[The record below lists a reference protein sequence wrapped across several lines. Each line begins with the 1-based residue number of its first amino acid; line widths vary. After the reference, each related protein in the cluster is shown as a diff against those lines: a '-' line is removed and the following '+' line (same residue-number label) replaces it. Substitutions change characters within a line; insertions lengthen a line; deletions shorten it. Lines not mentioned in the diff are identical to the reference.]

1 MPTLAKQHTQ
11 GHSAIMF
18 IFFVI
23 HTLLVHIAVPAF
35 FHLPIIFEW
44 GQECSAAKN
53 VLVLRACIRLCVKP
67 LSHQTAMPQRLYNA
81 KKISR
86 VAVGRREICLKFKL
100 YCLYLC
106 ISLRINI

>member
-1 MPTLAKQHTQ
+1 MPTSAKQHTQ

-53 VLVLRACIRLCVKP
+53 VLVLCACIRLYVKP

-81 KKISR
+81 QKISR
-86 VAVGRREICLKFKL
+86 VAVV
-100 YCLYLC
+100 
-106 ISLRINI
+106 